1 MSTGDVRARVQ
12 SLLAQ
17 VGATPCQ
24 LELCQ
29 LEELCHRVGTWL
41 LRQPIHLQGVD
52 TVALGLPSGLVFQT
66 DDDTVIL
73 YDATTTRYHQ
83 IGIVL
88 HEVDHLVAG
97 HLVGEDVV
105 DQPAGSVLLPE
116 IGRLQAQ
123 RRAWGGASP
132 EEAGRGGCGAYT
144 EPVEQQAECFAR
156 RVLELAGRPDD
167 RLASTFGA

>member
-17 VGATPCQ
+17 VEAAP
-24 LELCQ
+24 CQ

-88 HEVDHLVAG
+88 HEVDPVSYTHLT
-97 HLVGEDVV
+97 
-105 DQPAGSVLLPE
+105 LPTKR
-116 IGRLQAQ
+116 I
-123 RRAWGGASP
+123 
-132 EEAGRGGCGAYT
+132 
-144 EPVEQQAECFAR
+144 V
-156 RVLELAGRPDD
+156 
-167 RLASTFGA
+167 